1 VPRLR
6 APRALGRRSRQLPR
20 AQFLFIDFF
29 IQTYKRGVAR
39 RRQAKAD
46 GRKKTK

>member
-1 VPRLR
+1 LPASLN
-6 APRALGRRSRQLPR
+6 ASALPRRSS
-20 AQFLFIDFF
+20 QFLFIDFF